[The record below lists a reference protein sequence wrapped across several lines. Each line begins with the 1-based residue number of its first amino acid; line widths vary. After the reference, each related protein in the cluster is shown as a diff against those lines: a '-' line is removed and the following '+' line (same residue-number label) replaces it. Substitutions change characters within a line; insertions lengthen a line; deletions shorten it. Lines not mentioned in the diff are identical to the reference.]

1 MGTRWSDAIRRRLHQ
16 TEELRRVI
24 ALGAIRHTEA
34 AHFFNP
40 DAFDEQHPTIR
51 VGHNPVP
58 LVRKGPHGGTK
69 FCARII
75 AMRVFWGL
83 LLLHTMIGCS
93 TTPAPTED
101 PGVSVES
108 TLEHIRQS
116 YILGC
121 SEALRGEGKKDYYP
135 NCRDKGIKHSDAVRK
150 ILETPAEVK

>member
-1 MGTRWSDAIRRRLHQ
+1 MGTWWSDAIRRRHLYA
-16 TEELRRVI
+16 EEFRSVI
-24 ALGAIRHTEA
+24 ALGAIGHSKTP
-34 AHFFNP
+34 HFFNP
-40 DAFDEQHPTIR
+40 DALRKQHPTIR
-51 VGHNPVP
+51 VGHDPMP
-58 LVRKGPHGGTK
+58 LVGKRPHRGAK
-69 FCARII
+69 FCARIV

-150 ILETPAEVK
+150 ILEPPTEVK